1 MGGMKPGTGD
11 DPYADTDDQAQ
22 RSASDSSEDRGLGT
36 SENSES
42 PADSGVNQTERTL
55 PYVFARDS
63 VKDGRNQR
71 PIFLRDEVEEQL
83 PELLSELEDRLG
95 EDVYKTDVQEAA
107 ILIAI
112 EHPDLIA
119 EKLREWGYDW
129 E

>member
-11 DPYADTDDQAQ
+11 DPYADTEDTDRTDPGESAKQ
-22 RSASDSSEDRGLGT
+22 RDPQHASSD
-36 SENSES
+36 
-42 PADSGVNQTERTL
+42 ADSGASPGERTL
-55 PYVFARDS
+55 PYKFARDS

-71 PIFLRDEVEEQL
+71 PIFLRDEVENQL

-107 ILIAI
+107 IVTAI
-112 EHPDLIA
+112 EHPNLVA

-129 E
+129 Q